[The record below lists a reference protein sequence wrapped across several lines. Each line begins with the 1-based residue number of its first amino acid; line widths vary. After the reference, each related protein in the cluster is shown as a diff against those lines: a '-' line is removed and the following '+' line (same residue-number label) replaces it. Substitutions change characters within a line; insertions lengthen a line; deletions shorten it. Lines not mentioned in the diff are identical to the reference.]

1 MTGGTGASVIAGGT
15 GLPQNARP
23 MQAHWRLRPAD
34 PEAVTKVARRTGLHA
49 AVARCLVARGH
60 HDPERTAAH
69 LEASLM
75 SLRDPGDMPGTRE
88 AAARLKLALERKE
101 IVLVHGDY
109 DVDGLSGTAL
119 LMRLFQLIG
128 LRARPYIPN
137 RLTDGYSFGAHS
149 ISKAKAEE
157 ATLVVSVDN
166 GTSAHATIRD
176 LLAEGIETIVTDHHE
191 PPRGPLPP
199 AVALV
204 NPKLAGS
211 TYPFRELCGAGV
223 AFKLAWAVCQEISG
237 ARKVREDLRVF
248 LADAMS
254 YAAIATVCDVVPLV
268 DENRVLARRG
278 LVALEA
284 TKHAGLRALLD
295 VAGLTGAALNAEDV
309 GFKLGPRLNAAGRLG
324 SAASAL
330 DLLLCS
336 DPWRARALADELE
349 KRNQERKQ
357 IEAALLAEAIR
368 EAERFADPER
378 HPVLVLAKEGWHS
391 GVVGIVAARIVERY
405 RRPAL
410 IIGLDNGKG
419 RGSARSVA
427 DFDVLEAMHGGAE
440 HMERYG
446 GHAQAAGCEV
456 RADSIDA
463 LRENVCAKAREMLA
477 GRSVG
482 EDELVV
488 DYDLPFGEMSVEL
501 MRQLDR
507 LEPFGERNEKPL
519 FVSRDLRL
527 AEPAR
532 TMGANGAHLSMRL
545 RSGEQVLR
553 AVGFG
558 HGARVGELRLGEP
571 VHVAY
576 SPRWNT
582 FRGETNLEIVL
593 EDFRTGAAPTLG

>member
-1 MTGGTGASVIAGGT
+1 
-15 GLPQNARP
+15 
-23 MQAHWRLRPAD
+23 MQARWTLRPAD
-34 PEAVTKVARRTGLHA
+34 PEAVARVARRNGLHA

-60 HDPERTAAH
+60 RDPERTAAH

-75 SLRDPGDMPGTRE
+75 SLRDPSDMPGTAP
-88 AAARLKLALERKE
+88 AAARIRRALEARE
-101 IVLVHGDY
+101 VVLVHGDY

-119 LMRLFQLIG
+119 LMRLLQLIG
-128 LRARPYIPN
+128 VRARAYIPN

-149 ISKAKAEE
+149 IARAEAEE

-166 GTSAHATIRD
+166 GTSAHATIAA
-176 LLAEGIETIVTDHHE
+176 LAGRGIETIVTDHHE

-204 NPKLAGS
+204 NPKLEGS

-237 ARKVREDLRVF
+237 ARKVREDLRAF

-284 TKHAGLRALLD
+284 TKHPGLRALLE

-324 SAASAL
+324 SATSAL
-330 DLLLCS
+330 ELLLCN
-336 DPWRARALADELE
+336 DPWRARSLAEELE
-349 KRNQERKQ
+349 RKNQERKQ
-357 IEAALLAEAIR
+357 IEAALLDQALR
-368 EAERFADPER
+368 EAERFADAER
-378 HPVLVLAKEGWHS
+378 HPVLVLAREGWHS
-391 GVVGIVAARIVERY
+391 GVVGIVAARLVERY

-410 IIGLDNGKG
+410 VIGLENGKG

-427 DFDVLEAMHGGAE
+427 DFDVLEALHGGAQ

-456 RADSIDA
+456 RAEAIDA
-463 LRENVCAKAREMLA
+463 LREAICARAREMLA
-477 GRSVG
+477 GRALG
-482 EDELVV
+482 ADELVV

-507 LEPFGERNEKPL
+507 LEPFGEKNEKPL

-532 TMGANGAHLSMRL
+532 TMGADRSHLSVML
-545 RSGEQVLR
+545 RSGERVLR

-558 HGARVGELRLGEP
+558 QGARVGELELGKP

-593 EDFRTGAAPTLG
+593 EDFRTGAAPALA

>member
-1 MTGGTGASVIAGGT
+1 
-15 GLPQNARP
+15 
-23 MQAHWRLRPAD
+23 MQARWTLRPAD
-34 PEAVTKVARRTGLHA
+34 PEAVARVARRNGLHA

-60 HDPERTAAH
+60 RDPERTAAH
-69 LEASLM
+69 LEASLT
-75 SLRDPGDMPGTRE
+75 SLRDPGEMPGARE

-101 IVLVHGDY
+101 VVLVHGDY

-119 LMRLFQLIG
+119 LMRLLQLIG
-128 LRARPYIPN
+128 VRARAYIPN

-149 ISKAKAEE
+149 IARAEAEE

-166 GTSAHATIRD
+166 GTSAHATIAA
-176 LLAEGIETIVTDHHE
+176 LAGRGIETIVTDHHE

-204 NPKLAGS
+204 NPKLEGS

-237 ARKVREDLRVF
+237 ARKVREDLRTF
-248 LADAMS
+248 LTDAMS

-284 TKHAGLRALLD
+284 TKHPGLRALLE

-324 SAASAL
+324 SATSAL
-330 DLLLCS
+330 ELLLCN
-336 DPWRARALADELE
+336 DPWRARSLAEELE
-349 KRNQERKQ
+349 RKNQERKQ
-357 IEAALLAEAIR
+357 IEAALLDQALR
-368 EAERFADPER
+368 EAERFADAER
-378 HPVLVLAKEGWHS
+378 HPVLVLAREGWHS
-391 GVVGIVAARIVERY
+391 GVVGIVAARLVERY
-405 RRPAL
+405 HRPAL
-410 IIGLDNGKG
+410 VIGLENGKG

-427 DFDVLEAMHGGAE
+427 DFDVLEALHGGAQ

-456 RADSIDA
+456 RAETIDA
-463 LRENVCAKAREMLA
+463 LREAICARARAMLA
-477 GRSVG
+477 GRALG
-482 EDELVV
+482 ADELVV

-507 LEPFGERNEKPL
+507 LEPFGEKNEKPL

-532 TMGANGAHLSMRL
+532 TMGADRSHLSVML
-545 RSGEQVLR
+545 RSGERVLR

-558 HGARVGELRLGEP
+558 QGARVGELELGKP

-593 EDFRTGAAPTLG
+593 EDFRTGAAPALA

>member
-1 MTGGTGASVIAGGT
+1 METRWI
-15 GLPQNARP
+15 
-23 MQAHWRLRPAD
+23 LRPAD
-34 PEAVTKVARRTGLHA
+34 PDAVARVARRNGLHA

-60 HDPERTAAH
+60 HDAERSAAH

-75 SLRDPGDMPGTRE
+75 SLRDPAEMPGTAL
-88 AAARLKLALERKE
+88 AAARIRRALEKKE
-101 IVLVHGDY
+101 VVLVHGDY

-119 LMRLFQLIG
+119 LMRLLQLVG
-128 LRARPYIPN
+128 VRARPYIPN
-137 RLTDGYSFGAHS
+137 RLTDGYSFGPHS
-149 ISKAKAEE
+149 VVKAKNEE
-157 ATLVVSVDN
+157 ASLVVSVDN
-166 GTSAHATIRD
+166 GTSAHATITD

-191 PPRGPLPP
+191 PPHGPLPP

-204 NPKLAGS
+204 NPKLHGS

-237 ARKVREDLRVF
+237 ARKVREDLRLF

-254 YAAIATVCDVVPLV
+254 YVAIATVCDVVPLV

-284 TKHAGLRALLD
+284 TKHAGLRALLEA
-295 VAGLTGAALNAEDV
+295 AGVTGAALNAEDV

-324 SAASAL
+324 SASSAL
-330 DLLLCS
+330 ELLLCN
-336 DPWRARALADELE
+336 DPWRARTLADELE
-349 KRNQERKQ
+349 KKNVERKK
-357 IEAALLAEAIR
+357 IEAALLEEALR
-368 EAERFADPER
+368 EADRFADPER
-378 HPVLVLAKEGWHS
+378 HPVLVLAREGWHS
-391 GVVGIVAARIVERY
+391 GVVGIVAARLVERY

-410 IIGLDNGKG
+410 VIGLENGKG

-427 DFDVLEAMHGGAE
+427 DFDVLAAMHGGAK

-456 RADSIDA
+456 RAESIDA
-463 LRENVCAKAREMLA
+463 LREAICARATEMLA
-477 GRSVG
+477 GTARA
-482 EDELVV
+482 EHELVV
-488 DYDLPFGEMSVEL
+488 DYDLPFGEMSIEL

-507 LEPFGERNEKPL
+507 LEPFGEQNEKPL

-532 TMGANGAHLSMRL
+532 TMGADRSHLSMLL
-545 RSGEQVLR
+545 RSGERVLR

-558 HGARVGELRLGEP
+558 HGARLGELELGKP

-593 EDFRTGAAPTLG
+593 EDFRTGAAPSLV

>member
-1 MTGGTGASVIAGGT
+1 
-15 GLPQNARP
+15 
-23 MQAHWRLRPAD
+23 MQTRWTLRPAD

-60 HDPERTAAH
+60 RDPERTAAH

-75 SLRDPGDMPGTRE
+75 SLRDPGDMPGTKE

-101 IVLVHGDY
+101 VVLVHGDY

-137 RLTDGYSFGAHS
+137 RLTDGYSFGPHS
-149 ISKAKAEE
+149 IAKAKAEE

-191 PPRGPLPP
+191 PPHGPLPP

-204 NPKLAGS
+204 NPKLEGS

-223 AFKLAWAVCQEISG
+223 AFKLAWAVAQEISG

-284 TKHAGLRALLD
+284 TKHAGLRALLE
-295 VAGLTGAALNAEDV
+295 VSGLTGAALNAEDV

-324 SAASAL
+324 SASSAL
-330 DLLLCS
+330 ELLLCS

-357 IEAALLAEAIR
+357 IEAELLAEALR

-410 IIGLDNGKG
+410 IIGLEDGKG

-427 DFDVLEAMHGGAE
+427 DFDVLEAMHGGAA

-456 RADSIDA
+456 RADAIDA
-463 LRENVCAKAREMLA
+463 LRETVCAKAREMLA
-477 GRSVG
+477 GRTFG
-482 EDELVV
+482 AEEIVV
-488 DYDLPFGEMSVEL
+488 DYDLPFVEMSVEL

-532 TMGANGAHLSMRL
+532 TMGASGSHLSMLL
-545 RSGEQVLR
+545 RSGNRVLR

-593 EDFRTGAAPTLG
+593 EDFRTGAAPSLG

>member
-1 MTGGTGASVIAGGT
+1 METRWT
-15 GLPQNARP
+15 
-23 MQAHWRLRPAD
+23 LRPAD
-34 PEAVTKVARRTGLHA
+34 PEAVVRVARRNGLHA

-60 HDPERTAAH
+60 HDAERSAAH

-75 SLRDPGDMPGTRE
+75 SLRDPAEMPGTAL
-88 AAARLKLALERKE
+88 AAARIRRALEQKE
-101 IVLVHGDY
+101 VVLVHGDY

-119 LMRLFQLIG
+119 LMRLLQLVG
-128 LRARPYIPN
+128 VRARPYIPN
-137 RLTDGYSFGAHS
+137 RLTDGYSFGPHS
-149 ISKAKAEE
+149 VVKAKNEE

-166 GTSAHATIRD
+166 GTSAHATITD

-191 PPRGPLPP
+191 PPHGPLPP

-204 NPKLAGS
+204 NPKLHGS

-237 ARKVREDLRVF
+237 ARKVREDLRLF

-254 YAAIATVCDVVPLV
+254 YVAIATVCDVVPLV

-284 TKHAGLRALLD
+284 TKHAGLRALLEA
-295 VAGLTGAALNAEDV
+295 AGVTGAALNAEDV

-324 SAASAL
+324 SASSAL
-330 DLLLCS
+330 ELLLCN
-336 DPWRARALADELE
+336 DPWRARALADLLE
-349 KRNQERKQ
+349 QKNQERKK
-357 IEAALLAEAIR
+357 IEATLLEQALR

-378 HPVLVLAKEGWHS
+378 HPVLVLARDGWHS
-391 GVVGIVAARIVERY
+391 GVVGIVAARLVERY

-410 IIGLDNGKG
+410 VIGLENGKG

-427 DFDVLEAMHGGAE
+427 DFDVLAAMHGGAK

-456 RADSIDA
+456 RAESIDA
-463 LRENVCAKAREMLA
+463 LREAICARATEMLA
-477 GRSVG
+477 GTVRA
-482 EDELVV
+482 EHELVV
-488 DYDLPFGEMSVEL
+488 DYDLPFGEMSIEL

-507 LEPFGERNEKPL
+507 LEPFGEQNEKPL

-532 TMGANGAHLSMRL
+532 TMGADRSHLSMLL
-545 RSGEQVLR
+545 RSGERVLR

-558 HGARVGELRLGEP
+558 HGARLGELELGKP

-593 EDFRTGAAPTLG
+593 EDFRTGAAPSLV